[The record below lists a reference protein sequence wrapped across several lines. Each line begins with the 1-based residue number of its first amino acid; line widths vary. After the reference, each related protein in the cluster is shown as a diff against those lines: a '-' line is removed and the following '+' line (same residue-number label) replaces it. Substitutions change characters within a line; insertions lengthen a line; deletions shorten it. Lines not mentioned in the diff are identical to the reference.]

1 MIFENC
7 GSWTEIGEI
16 CPITLQIAVCSNFYE
31 IWHLVQFEHANYEY
45 GTCELYELM
54 ILTQNYRFGQ
64 ILSKHWNLFQF
75 LWNLTLTTIEHANYQ
90 YKTRHGLE
98 SSRDYWLRMI
108 IGCKIRLTSRTW
120 LIAITRLSLKRGFGR
135 CGHGF
140 GGVDG
145 FSGFNGFS
153 GFEGF
158 SGFNGFDGFSGFDG
172 ISGFSGFDGFSG
184 FGGFSLVYSATKGFI
199 SCAEL
204 PSDLHMAKGWTT
216 HK

>member
-1 MIFENC
+1 
-7 GSWTEIGEI
+7 
-16 CPITLQIAVCSNFYE
+16 
-31 IWHLVQFEHANYEY
+31 
-45 GTCELYELM
+45 M
-54 ILTQNYRFGQ
+54 ILTQNYRFGK
-64 ILSKHWNLFQF
+64 ILSQHWNLLQF

-108 IGCKIRLTSRTW
+108 IGCKIRLTFRTW

-158 SGFNGFDGFSGFDG
+158 SGF
-172 ISGFSGFDGFSG
+172 SG
-184 FGGFSLVYSATKGFI
+184 FGGFSLVYSATKGVI
-199 SCAEL
+199 SWAEL
-204 PSDLHMAKGWTT
+204 PSDLHMTEGWTT